1 MPSIILASA
10 SPRRAELLQQIGL
23 KFSVR
28 PADIDETPEV
38 DETPQHYVERLA
50 REKALAVAES
60 APQCLVLGS
69 DTSVVLDGR
78 ILGKPT
84 DAADAR
90 ETLARLS
97 GATHQVMTA
106 VALANDGQCQSV
118 LVTTEVCFRDLSSEE
133 IDAYVASGE
142 PMDKAG
148 SYGIQGLGGIFVN
161 ELRGSYSAVVGLP
174 LQETAALLA
183 GAGYPV
189 WKNWPRSLES
199 QTL

>member
-23 KFSVR
+23 NFSVR
-28 PADIDETPEV
+28 PADIDETPEP
-38 DETPQHYVERLA
+38 DETPEQYVERLA
-50 REKALAVAES
+50 REKALAVAGS
-60 APQCLVLGS
+60 SPKCLVLGS
-69 DTSVVLDGR
+69 DTSVVLDGE
-78 ILGKPT
+78 ILGKPI
-84 DAADAR
+84 DPADAR
-90 ETLARLS
+90 ETLVRLS

-106 VALANDGQCQSV
+106 VALATEGQCQSV
-118 LVTTEVCFRDLSSEE
+118 LVNTEVCFRELSEGE
-133 IDAYVASGE
+133 IEAYVASGE

-148 SYGIQGLGGIFVN
+148 SYGIQGLGGIFVD

>member
-23 KFSVR
+23 NFSVR
-28 PADIDETPEV
+28 PADIDETPAP
-38 DETPQHYVERLA
+38 DETPEQYVERLA
-50 REKALAVAES
+50 REKALAVAGSSPER
-60 APQCLVLGS
+60 LVLGS
-69 DTSVVLDGR
+69 DTSVVLDGT

-84 DAADAR
+84 DPADAR
-90 ETLARLS
+90 ATLARLS

-106 VALANDGQCQSV
+106 VALATEGQCASV
-118 LVTTEVCFRDLSSEE
+118 LVITEVCFRQLSTAE
-133 IDAYVASGE
+133 IEAYVASGE

-199 QTL
+199 QIL